1 MNKCGKVHGLG
12 SFMIFQRKERM
23 EEIGMT
29 IVLVTI
35 LQMISVSLEECNV
48 LRHLSTAPK
57 GLARNRHSL
66 HG

>member
-1 MNKCGKVHGLG
+1 MWESSWPG
-12 SFMIFQRKERM
+12 IFHDLSKERM

-35 LQMISVSLEECNV
+35 LQMISVSLHEECNV